1 MGTPDS
7 SPLND
12 CGEQIIYEDLVHLRD
27 ELTVLKQDRSTYI
40 RFPDVIAFYNRT
52 VKLAELISD
61 TRIIKT
67 KKWNQVDHVLDSC
80 FKLLSLFFMTTGRN
94 NEAPAVYALLS
105 TIKRLLNHLIEAD
118 LYSNKDL
125 VHISVTLDRLREV
138 VKKAHESYS
147 EKLTALLTS
156 RIDYC
161 QSSLTKLRIRLA
173 KIHEDL
179 NPVYENLIC
188 ISRLISSANTRTNFS
203 ISEIQKLKNQLV
215 KIDHQRLEGH
225 FVNANGQII
234 NGSYELG
241 ELLDY
246 CFAWS
251 AMSLKQEGKMP
262 EPFIDTYKT
271 LLGIR
276 NKLANISLTQA
287 WSLREADL
295 YDFQKELEEIDES
308 RVNGKFLDINGNPAE
323 TYVQRTF
330 LYLIRR
336 SYSYIYYLMVASE
349 PVSEELLPVFNQL
362 QTLKRCLIE
371 VKNLGGVSSVRELYP
386 YSMKLN
392 SIDSMRVDGKF
403 HVGNDVPE
411 GQGSVTELLEQC
423 YELSYQLQVDID
435 GESDE
440 TS

>member
-7 SPLND
+7 SPLTD
-12 CGEQIIYEDLVHLRD
+12 CREKTIYEDLVHLRD

-40 RFPDVIAFYNRT
+40 KFPDVIAFYNRT
-52 VKLAELISD
+52 VMLAELIND
-61 TRIIKT
+61 TRMIKS
-67 KKWNQVDHVLDSC
+67 NQVDQVLDSC
-80 FKLLSLFFMTTGRN
+80 FKLLSLFFMTAGRN

-138 VKKAHESYS
+138 VKKAHGSYS
-147 EKLTALLTS
+147 EKLTTLLTS
-156 RIDYC
+156 RIDFC
-161 QSSLTKLRIRLA
+161 QSCLTKLRVRLA
-173 KIHEDL
+173 QIHEDL
-179 NPVYENLIC
+179 HPIYENLIC

-203 ISEIQKLKNQLV
+203 ILEIQKLKNQLV
-215 KIDHQRLEGH
+215 KIDHQRLEGN
-225 FVNANGQII
+225 FVHTNGQII
-234 NGSYELG
+234 KGSHELG

-251 AMSLKQEGKMP
+251 DMALKQEGKMP

-308 RVNGKFLDINGNPAE
+308 RVNGKFLDVNGNPAE
-323 TYVQRTF
+323 SYVQRTF

-336 SYSYIYYLMVASE
+336 SYSYIYYLMIASE

-435 GESDE
+435 GDSDE